1 MGGYDEEAAGAFELD
16 EAPKGV
22 GAFDDIGG
30 YPPAAAFGDPN
41 GVGALVD
48 MGGYDEEAA
57 GAFEPNDA
65 LKGVGAFDDIG
76 GYPPA
81 ATFGCGDP
89 NGVGALVDMGGYD
102 EEAAGAFVAEGTRCI
117 PEKAFGAFV
126 TADGLEAVDA
136 PKCVGAI
143 DDIGG

>member
-16 EAPKGV
+16 EVPKGA

-30 YPPAAAFGDPN
+30 YPPPADFGDPN

-57 GAFEPNDA
+57 GAFELDEA

-81 ATFGCGDP
+81 DVFVCCAP
-89 NGVGALVDMGGYD
+89 NGVGALVDIGGYD
-102 EEAAGAFVAEGTRCI
+102 EEAAGAFVAEGTREI

-126 TADGLEAVDA
+126 TADGLEPVDA
-136 PKCVGAI
+136 PKGVGAI